1 MKRMLPLLPILFC
14 ATILAAQS
22 AAPISS
28 ATAEPAVAGL
38 ASQLATRLRT
48 ARANRILVLD
58 PRGPQDEVHP
68 AGKWLADQ
76 LVLALQ
82 SSSTDF
88 VLIDRAQINEQSLAA
103 AAPQRKPNESDSFM
117 ALARS
122 LGADTVI
129 RGTYAKFSQHL
140 GISLTATN
148 PDRFGP
154 FATVNAVL
162 PINDTLPISAELA
175 ALSPDPIPTFRDGIL
190 KGGVAAT
197 PNPVCVH
204 CPDPEYTDEAR
215 RAKLQGIVVLQ
226 VTINPQGRVVNAE
239 VIKGPGYGL
248 IQKSLDAVRKWQFKP
263 PVDPEGN
270 PASVSVAVEVSFR
283 LLRGPH

>member
-1 MKRMLPLLPILFC
+1 MKRMLPLLPILIC

-22 AAPISS
+22 TAPISS
-28 ATAEPAVAGL
+28 ATADPAVADL

-58 PRGPQDEVHP
+58 LRGPQNEVHP
-68 AGKWLADQ
+68 AGRWLADQ

-88 VLIDRAQINEQSLAA
+88 VLIDRAQINEPSLAA

-122 LGADTVI
+122 LGADAVI
-129 RGTYAKFSQHL
+129 RGTYAKFSQHI

-154 FATVNAVL
+154 FATVNAA
-162 PINDTLPISAELA
+162 LPISAELA
-175 ALSPDPIPTFRDGIL
+175 ALSPDPIPTFRGGIL

-226 VTINPQGRVVNAE
+226 VTISPQGRVVDAE

-248 IQKSLDAVRKWQFKP
+248 EQKSLDAVRKWQFKL